1 MCELMFV
8 LTEVEGNTQYLKKLA
23 ISFGMPLTSDVLGV
37 ELFSLISSH
46 DTAINL
52 LKSVQIVLY
61 TSFPFSFSLVIIL
74 VETGTSVLED
84 RENTKK

>member
-61 TSFPFSFSLVIIL
+61 TPSARQAVRVKSRRTLY
-74 VETGTSVLED
+74 
-84 RENTKK
+84 